1 MQTLDHD
8 STSITIDAPPE
19 VVFDLVSDIHQMARF
34 SPELVSCR
42 WLNGAE
48 RAAVGAR
55 FEAVNHVGR
64 ARWKNRPV
72 VTRYDRPHAFAIS
85 RTESFAGT
93 LVWSYQLTSDGHTT
107 QLMESY
113 EVTEPISRIG
123 WLIIEKLGGGHDRR
137 TDIRR
142 AMGVTLTAIK
152 SAAEAQQQPEPGQRS
167 GCGDDA

>member
-8 STSITIDAPPE
+8 SCSVTIDAPAE

-42 WLNGAE
+42 WLDGAD

-55 FEAVNHVGR
+55 FEAINHVGH

-85 RTESFAGT
+85 RTERFAGT
-93 LVWSYQLTSDGHTT
+93 LAWSYRLSSDGDTT
-107 QLMESY
+107 HLTESY
-113 EVTEPISRIG
+113 EVTEPIGRIG

-137 TDIRR
+137 TDLR
-142 AMGVTLTAIK
+142 AAMRATLAAIK
-152 SAAEAQQQPEPGQRS
+152 NAAETQ
-167 GCGDDA
+167 DAPDNHPRPVT